1 METDSQDV
9 VPDNDKNEGKDKA
22 IPPVV
27 IRPDLPWDGQTSLEI
42 PVSSDPV
49 GIVHETR

>member
-1 METDSQDV
+1 METDPKDA
-9 VPDNDKNEGKDKA
+9 VPENDKNESEDKA
-22 IPPVV
+22 LPPVV
-27 IRPDLPWDGQTSLEI
+27 IRPDLPWDGQTSRGI